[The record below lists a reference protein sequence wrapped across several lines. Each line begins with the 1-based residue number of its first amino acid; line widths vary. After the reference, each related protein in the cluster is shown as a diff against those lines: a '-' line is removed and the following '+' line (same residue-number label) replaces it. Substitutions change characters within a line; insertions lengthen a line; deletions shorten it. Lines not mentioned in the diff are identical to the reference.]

1 MGESQG
7 FTAYEAELTDA
18 LKASL
23 SEPRLDPYIADRAG
37 VEAHGIKLYLWNA
50 RVAKAFLFPLQAV
63 EVVTRNAIH
72 AGLARKTGQAD
83 WLINPPANLL
93 TKESEDSRLATV
105 QRMARQ
111 NIPLTSDNLVA
122 ALTFDFWSNL
132 FRDEYD
138 LLWDAA
144 TLVDCFPHYPA
155 KADRSFIQRRA
166 KRLNHLRNRIAHH
179 EPVWSDP
186 NLTTRFAEC
195 EEVVGLVCPKTA
207 QWMSQ
212 HSTVLATLRFPF
224 EPDAQF
230 VGRPLH
236 SFTFEVP
243 MVLPATT
250 ALAAAAGALAK
261 GGRNTV
267 VVVQDNSGLRVIEPL
282 DILKFID
289 PEFQETGGMADVT
302 AATIQD
308 LLPSNAS
315 VVEEVAS
322 TMSTGDALALF
333 FRSRKERRARPTHL
347 AVIHNG
353 ALTGI
358 IRRPTLN
365 FSH

>member
-23 SEPRLDPYIADRAG
+23 SQPRLDPYIADQAG

-83 WLINPPANLL
+83 WLINPPASLL
-93 TKESEDSRLATV
+93 TPESEATRLGTV

-111 NIPLTSDNLVA
+111 RIPLTSDNLVA

-138 LLWDAA
+138 ALWDAQ
-144 TLVDCFPHYPA
+144 TLSDCFPHYPA

-179 EPVWSDP
+179 EPVWRDP
-186 NLTTRFAEC
+186 HLTTRFEEC
-195 EEVVGLVCPKTA
+195 GEVVALVCPRTA
-207 QWMSQ
+207 QWMKQ
-212 HSTVLATLRFPF
+212 HSTVLATLRFPP
-224 EPDAQF
+224 EPDALF
-230 VGRPLH
+230 SGRPLH
-236 SFTFEVP
+236 SFTFEAP
-243 MVLPATT
+243 TVLLATT
-250 ALAAAAGALAK
+250 SLVDAAGALAN
-261 GGRNTV
+261 GGRNTAAV
-267 VVVQDNSGLRVIEPL
+267 VNDGGALRIIEPL

-289 PEFQETGGMADVT
+289 PELQDSGGMTDVSART
-302 AATIQD
+302 VQD
-308 LLPSNAS
+308 LLQSNAS
-315 VVEEVAS
+315 VVEEVTS

-333 FRSRKERRARPTHL
+333 FKKRKERRTRPTHL
-347 AVIHNG
+347 AVMHKG
-353 ALTGI
+353 VLTGV

-365 FSH
+365 FSL

>member
-23 SEPRLDPYIADRAG
+23 SQPRLDPYISDRAG

-50 RVAKAFLFPLQAV
+50 RIAKAFLFPLQAV

-93 TKESEDSRLATV
+93 TPESDAARLATV

-111 NIPLTSDNLVA
+111 RIALTSDNLVA

-132 FRDEYD
+132 FRDKYD
-138 LLWDAA
+138 DLWDAE
-144 TLVDCFPHYPA
+144 TLGDCFPHYPA

-186 NLTTRFAEC
+186 NLTTLFAEC
-195 EEVVGLVCPKTA
+195 EEMVGLVCPRTA

-212 HSTVLATLRFPF
+212 HSTVLATLRFPP
-224 EPDAQF
+224 ESDALF
-230 VGRPLH
+230 SGRPLH
-236 SFTFEVP
+236 SFTFEAP
-243 MVLPATT
+243 TVLLATT
-250 ALAAAAGALAK
+250 PLVDAASALAK
-261 GGRNTV
+261 GGRNTAAAV
-267 VVVQDNSGLRVIEPL
+267 DDGGRLRIIEPL

-289 PEFQETGGMADVT
+289 PELQGTGGITDIT
-302 AATIQD
+302 ARTVRD
-308 LLPSNAS
+308 LLLSNGS
-315 VVEEVAS
+315 VVEEVTS

-333 FRSRKERRARPTHL
+333 FRSRKERRTRPTHL
-347 AVIHNG
+347 AVMHEG
-353 ALTGI
+353 VLTGV

-365 FSH
+365 FSL

>member
-23 SEPRLDPYIADRAG
+23 SQPRLDPYIADRAG
-37 VEAHGIKLYLWNA
+37 VEAHAIKLYLWNA
-50 RVAKAFLFPLQAV
+50 RIAKAFLFPLQAV

-72 AGLARKTGQAD
+72 AALARKTRQAD

-93 TKESEDSRLATV
+93 TPESEATRLGTV

-111 NIPLTSDNLVA
+111 KIPLTSDNLVA

-138 LLWDAA
+138 ALWDGD
-144 TLVDCFPHYPA
+144 TLGDCFPYYPA
-155 KADRSFIQRRA
+155 KADRTFIQRRA

-186 NLTTRFAEC
+186 HLTTRFAEC
-195 EEVVGLVCPKTA
+195 EEVVALVCPRTA
-207 QWMSQ
+207 QWMSE
-212 HSTVLATLRFPF
+212 HSTVLATLRFPP
-224 EPDAQF
+224 EADAQF
-230 VGRPLH
+230 SGRPLH
-236 SFTFEVP
+236 SFTFEAP
-243 MVLPATT
+243 TPLLIT
-250 ALAAAAGALAK
+250 APLIDAVGTLAK

-267 VVVQDNSGLRVIEPL
+267 ALVDDGGGLRVIEPL

-289 PEFQETGGMADVT
+289 PELQETGGMTDIGTLTV
-302 AATIQD
+302 QD
-308 LLPSNAS
+308 MLPSNES
-315 VVEEVAS
+315 VVEEVTS

-333 FRSRKERRARPTHL
+333 FRSRKERRKRPTHL
-347 AVIHNG
+347 AVMHQG
-353 ALTGI
+353 VLTGI

-365 FSH
+365 FSL